1 MKNNNGFKNLFKNFV
16 IGFIII
22 SSIYVLYFYNNNNNN
37 NNNNTL
43 ENFTNCSNCKLNP
56 SSNKCKPLY
65 DISYSWNSTKET
77 FDISNLMTD
86 YTFCIWEPNC
96 SYNTMGNNIR
106 TQEERIGLPNTQFA
120 TNLVYN

>member
-1 MKNNNGFKNLFKNFV
+1 MRNNNGFKNLFKNFV

-65 DISYSWNSTKET
+65 DISYSWNNTEQT
-77 FDISNLMTD
+77 FDISNVMRD

-96 SYNTMGNNIR
+96 SYNTMGNNIP
-106 TQEERIGLPNTQFA
+106 TQEQRIGLPNTQLA
-120 TNLVYN
+120 NNLVYN